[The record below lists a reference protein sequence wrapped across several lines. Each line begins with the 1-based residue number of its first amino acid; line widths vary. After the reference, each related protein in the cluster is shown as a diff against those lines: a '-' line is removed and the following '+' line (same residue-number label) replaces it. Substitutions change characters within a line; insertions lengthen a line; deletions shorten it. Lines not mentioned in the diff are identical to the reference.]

1 MNASKSG
8 VNKNMS
14 SLILSGAESI
24 VAGWKLKTDGVDS
37 QQVFLGRRSCRGSV
51 RDADRACHVCS
62 EDRAKSAS
70 CGFYAPLNVDYKSI
84 LVQIKVSVNS
94 FLNIAVEQKCPGTM

>member
-1 MNASKSG
+1 MSASKSG

-37 QQVFLGRRSCRGSV
+37 QQVSLGRRSCRGSV

-62 EDRAKSAS
+62 EDRAQVCLPWILCSSERRLQINLGSNK
-70 CGFYAPLNVDYKSI
+70 GFS
-84 LVQIKVSVNS
+84 
-94 FLNIAVEQKCPGTM
+94 